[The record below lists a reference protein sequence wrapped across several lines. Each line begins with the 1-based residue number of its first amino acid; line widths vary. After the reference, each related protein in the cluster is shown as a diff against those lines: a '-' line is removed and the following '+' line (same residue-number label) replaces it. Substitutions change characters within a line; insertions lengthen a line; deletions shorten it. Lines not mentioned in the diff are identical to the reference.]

1 MFPVCTVTG
10 EFAGSELGATLAHEH
25 IICEVSILS
34 GNPDNLMQDIPLLVE
49 ELVLFRQAD

>member
-1 MFPVCTVTG
+1 MLPICTVTG
-10 EFAGSELGATLAHEH
+10 EIGGSDLGATLAHEH
-25 IICEVSILS
+25 INCEVSIHS